1 MKAYFTTTVLLVVV
15 TAMLFTLTRPAA
27 GQQLGAVND
36 LIVVG
41 SADAIR
47 TETVVSNSSLNG
59 VLAGAATR
67 VAVEFANAV
76 RFPDFAAP
84 PAGLSAALGQVATRV
99 PVEFAN
105 AARHFV
111 LTAPPAGLTT
121 NLGAVG
127 TRIAMEFANANRS
140 VSLSYPLQLVKD
152 TSAPVI
158 NTPSHSGTKVSWTTN
173 EFTRTV
179 FRYGTSPSQLT
190 QELVDSNYAKTH
202 EVTLPAPG
210 PGATYYYQITATD
223 LSGNVSNSTI
233 YEVKGELRLF
243 LPAVRKN

>member
-1 MKAYFTTTVLLVVV
+1 MKRVQFEAALLVAVS
-15 TAMLFTLTRPAA
+15 AMLFMLTRPAA
-27 GQQLGAVND
+27 GQQPDAVDD

-41 SADAIR
+41 NADAIR

-76 RFPDFAAP
+76 HFPDFAPP
-84 PAGLSAALGQVATRV
+84 PAGLSTALSQVATRI

-111 LTAPPAGLTT
+111 LTAPPAPLTA
-121 NLGAVG
+121 NLGAV
-127 TRIAMEFANANRS
+127 TSRIAMEFANANRS
-140 VSLSYPLQLVKD
+140 VVLSYPLQLVKD

-158 NTPSHSGTKVSWTTN
+158 NTPSRSGTKVTWTTN

-202 EVTLPAPG
+202 EVTLPALG
-210 PGATYYYQITATD
+210 PGVTYYYQITATD

-233 YEVKGELRLF
+233 YEVKGEIRLF